1 MSSKNTKEALLYNI
15 LLLISIVIIF
25 ILGYNLG
32 FLNQV
37 KEVQLVMQTIILV
50 LFFIF
55 THPFLM

>member
-37 KEVQLVMQTIILV
+37 KEVQLVMQTIITMNV
-50 LFFIF
+50 
-55 THPFLM
+55 